1 MRKFYPQKIRYKKSD
16 TYVIHHSYAGT
27 FIPAHIYGLIF
38 PLWLGDTEEKC
49 WVWFM
54 GGSNG
59 KKKKKRKTESAPL
72 LQFMIEDFL
81 GLASKLH
88 YHGLCWGLFF
98 NCSTVQFLFLLTY
111 PSLNSLCVYFF
122 WNHSSIKQL
131 VYRSSTWSL
140 FPGNQETTLCINIIM
155 MY

>member
-1 MRKFYPQKIRYKKSD
+1 MRKFYTQKIRYKKSD
-16 TYVIHHSYAGT
+16 TYVIHHSYAST
-27 FIPAHIYGLIF
+27 FIPAHLYGLIF

-54 GGSNG
+54 GGSIG
-59 KKKKKRKTESAPL
+59 KKTPESAPL
-72 LQFMIEDFL
+72 LQFMTEDFL